1 MGRTASAVGGAQLF
15 NSGTKEEDVLKGRR
29 RIRKRGGG
37 GQHKQ
42 ESCD

>member
-37 GQHKQ
+37 QHKQ